1 MIAQLAVAA
10 AVYAIDKPYSYR
22 VPEGMQVQPGLR
34 VLVPFGRGNR
44 RSEAVVLALQD
55 TAQRD
60 LKVIERA
67 LDDAPILSQAQ
78 LQLAAFM
85 KERYFCT
92 FYEAVKA
99 ILPAGFWF
107 AEKKTLTLAPGAQDK
122 LPPGMANSDAARL
135 VQLLQEFGGSAPERT
150 LRQQFSSPQVFDTA
164 VQQLLRRKLLRS
176 DAELTQKT
184 GGKTVKIA
192 ALAVSAEEAEQ
203 FAAKKQ
209 TSAPLQ
215 AAVLR
220 AAVRHRRGPLPRD
233 LRPDRREHADCHPAL
248 QSLAFSSSRS
258 ARCCA
263 ARSRSCR
270 PPRSPSRSRTSS
282 RPPLTDLSAQ
292 MEREKPGAALL
303 YGVTGSGK
311 TAVYVA
317 LIQKA
322 AGRGPLRHAPGA
334 GDRPDPAAARHA

>member
-107 AEKKTLTLAPGAQDK
+107 AEKKTRRSRPARRTSCRPAWPIPTLPGSCSCCR
-122 LPPGMANSDAARL
+122 NSAAAR
-135 VQLLQEFGGSAPERT
+135 
-150 LRQQFSSPQVFDTA
+150 
-164 VQQLLRRKLLRS
+164 
-176 DAELTQKT
+176 
-184 GGKTVKIA
+184 
-192 ALAVSAEEAEQ
+192 
-203 FAAKKQ
+203 
-209 TSAPLQ
+209 
-215 AAVLR
+215 
-220 AAVRHRRGPLPRD
+220 
-233 LRPDRREHADCHPAL
+233 
-248 QSLAFSSSRS
+248 RS
-258 ARCCA
+258 ARSASSFRPRRSLTRPCSSCSGGSSCA
-263 ARSRSCR
+263 
-270 PPRSPSRSRTSS
+270 RT
-282 RPPLTDLSAQ
+282 LS
-292 MEREKPGAALL
+292 
-303 YGVTGSGK
+303 
-311 TAVYVA
+311 
-317 LIQKA
+317 
-322 AGRGPLRHAPGA
+322 
-334 GDRPDPAAARHA
+334 

>member
-1 MIAQLAVAA
+1 MCIRDS
-10 AVYAIDKPYSYR
+10 DKPYSYR

-122 LPPGMANSDAARL
+122 L
-135 VQLLQEFGGSAPERT
+135 
-150 LRQQFSSPQVFDTA
+150 
-164 VQQLLRRKLLRS
+164 
-176 DAELTQKT
+176 
-184 GGKTVKIA
+184 
-192 ALAVSAEEAEQ
+192 
-203 FAAKKQ
+203 
-209 TSAPLQ
+209 
-215 AAVLR
+215 
-220 AAVRHRRGPLPRD
+220 
-233 LRPDRREHADCHPAL
+233 C
-248 QSLAFSSSRS
+248 
-258 ARCCA
+258 
-263 ARSRSCR
+263 
-270 PPRSPSRSRTSS
+270 
-282 RPPLTDLSAQ
+282 
-292 MEREKPGAALL
+292 LL
-303 YGVTGSGK
+303 YTSRCV
-311 TAVYVA
+311 
-317 LIQKA
+317 
-322 AGRGPLRHAPGA
+322 
-334 GDRPDPAAARHA
+334 

>member
-107 AEKKTLTLAPGAQDK
+107 AEKKNLTLAPGAQDK

-150 LRQQFSSPQVFDTA
+150 VVFEDA
-164 VQQLLRRKLLRS
+164 LHAARS
-176 DAELTQKT
+176 AKRAGFLVAGVYDP
-184 GGKTVKIA
+184 
-192 ALAVSAEEAEQ
+192 SAEEDQEA
-203 FAAKKQ
+203 
-209 TSAPLQ
+209 
-215 AAVLR
+215 LR
-220 AAVRHRRGPLPRD
+220 CLCDWYLPRLD
-233 LRPDRREHADCHPAL
+233 SPDIL
-248 QSLAFSSSRS
+248 
-258 ARCCA
+258 
-263 ARSRSCR
+263 
-270 PPRSPSRSRTSS
+270 
-282 RPPLTDLSAQ
+282 
-292 MEREKPGAALL
+292 AALE
-303 YGVTGSGK
+303 
-311 TAVYVA
+311 
-317 LIQKA
+317 
-322 AGRGPLRHAPGA
+322 RG
-334 GDRPDPAAARHA
+334 

>member
-107 AEKKTLTLAPGAQDK
+107 AEKKNLTLAPGAQDK

-176 DAELTQKT
+176 DA
-184 GGKTVKIA
+184 
-192 ALAVSAEEAEQ
+192 
-203 FAAKKQ
+203 
-209 TSAPLQ
+209 
-215 AAVLR
+215 
-220 AAVRHRRGPLPRD
+220 
-233 LRPDRREHADCHPAL
+233 
-248 QSLAFSSSRS
+248 
-258 ARCCA
+258 
-263 ARSRSCR
+263 
-270 PPRSPSRSRTSS
+270 
-282 RPPLTDLSAQ
+282 
-292 MEREKPGAALL
+292 
-303 YGVTGSGK
+303 
-311 TAVYVA
+311 
-317 LIQKA
+317 
-322 AGRGPLRHAPGA
+322 
-334 GDRPDPAAARHA
+334 

>member
-203 FAAKKQ
+203 FAAEDKKQ
-209 TSAPLQ
+209 REAADIRNQADQMVFQTEKTLEDMGDKIPASDRNSVESALNHLKETQKGSDVEAIKAATEELTKAFYAVSEKLYQQNGGQ
-215 AAVLR
+215 A
-220 AAVRHRRGPLPRD
+220 GPG
-233 LRPDRREHADCHPAL
+233 PD
-248 QSLAFSSSRS
+248 
-258 ARCCA
+258 
-263 ARSRSCR
+263 
-270 PPRSPSRSRTSS
+270 
-282 RPPLTDLSAQ
+282 
-292 MEREKPGAALL
+292 MGGANFGGQA
-303 YGVTGSGK
+303 GGSG
-311 TAVYVA
+311 
-317 LIQKA
+317 
-322 AGRGPLRHAPGA
+322 AG
-334 GDRPDPAAARHA
+334 PDVVDADYEVVDDDKK

>member
-122 LPPGMANSDAARL
+122 LPPGMANSDAAR
-135 VQLLQEFGGSAPERT
+135 
-150 LRQQFSSPQVFDTA
+150 
-164 VQQLLRRKLLRS
+164 
-176 DAELTQKT
+176 
-184 GGKTVKIA
+184 
-192 ALAVSAEEAEQ
+192 
-203 FAAKKQ
+203 
-209 TSAPLQ
+209 
-215 AAVLR
+215 
-220 AAVRHRRGPLPRD
+220 RGPLPRD

-248 QSLAFSSSRS
+248 QARSSRAAG
-258 ARCCA
+258 AR
-263 ARSRSCR
+263 
-270 PPRSPSRSRTSS
+270 
-282 RPPLTDLSAQ
+282 
-292 MEREKPGAALL
+292 GAAQPEA
-303 YGVTGSGK
+303 GAAAPRGAHHAHGR
-311 TAVYVA
+311 
-317 LIQKA
+317 A
-322 AGRGPLRHAPGA
+322 AGRL
-334 GDRPDPAAARHA
+334 

>member
-44 RSEAVVLALQD
+44 RSEAGVLALQD

-99 ILPAGFWF
+99 ILPAGVWF

-122 LPPGMANSDAARL
+122 LPPGMANSGAARL
-135 VQLLQEFGGSAPERT
+135 VQLLTDLGGSAPERT
-150 LRQQFSSPQVFDTA
+150 LRQQFESPQTFDAA
-164 VQQLLRRKLLRS
+164 VQALRKRSLLRE
-176 DAELTQKT
+176 DASLTQKT
-184 GGKTVKIA
+184 NEKTIKVA

-209 TSAPLQ
+209 ISAPLQ
-215 AAVLR
+215 AALLR
-220 AAVRHRRGPLPRD
+220 LLCVVGAGPCRELCDLTGASMQTISRLAKLGLIETHEQEQLRSPKREDVPSAGPLT
-233 LRPDRREHADCHPAL
+233 LNAE
-248 QSLAFSSSRS
+248 QQIAFVGLHR
-258 ARCCA
+258 
-263 ARSRSCR
+263 
-270 PPRSPSRSRTSS
+270 
-282 RPPLTDLSAQ
+282 Q
-292 MEREKPGAALL
+292 
-303 YGVTGSGK
+303 
-311 TAVYVA
+311 
-317 LIQKA
+317 
-322 AGRGPLRHAPGA
+322 
-334 GDRPDPAAARHA
+334 

>member
-55 TAQRD
+55 TVQRD

-107 AEKKTLTLAPGAQDK
+107 E
-122 LPPGMANSDAARL
+122 
-135 VQLLQEFGGSAPERT
+135 
-150 LRQQFSSPQVFDTA
+150 
-164 VQQLLRRKLLRS
+164 
-176 DAELTQKT
+176 
-184 GGKTVKIA
+184 
-192 ALAVSAEEAEQ
+192 
-203 FAAKKQ
+203 
-209 TSAPLQ
+209 
-215 AAVLR
+215 
-220 AAVRHRRGPLPRD
+220 
-233 LRPDRREHADCHPAL
+233 
-248 QSLAFSSSRS
+248 
-258 ARCCA
+258 
-263 ARSRSCR
+263 
-270 PPRSPSRSRTSS
+270 
-282 RPPLTDLSAQ
+282 
-292 MEREKPGAALL
+292 
-303 YGVTGSGK
+303 
-311 TAVYVA
+311 
-317 LIQKA
+317 
-322 AGRGPLRHAPGA
+322 
-334 GDRPDPAAARHA
+334 

>member
-92 FYEAVKA
+92 FYDAVKA
-99 ILPAGFWF
+99 ILPAGLWF
-107 AEKKTLTLAPGAQDK
+107 DEKRTLMLVSGAQDK
-122 LPPGMANSDAARL
+122 LPPGMANSGAARL
-135 VQLLQEFGGSAPERT
+135 VQLLTDLGGSAPERT
-150 LRQQFSSPQVFDTA
+150 LRQQFESPQAFDAA
-164 VQQLLRRKLLRS
+164 VQALRKRRLLRA
-176 DAELTQKT
+176 DASLTQKASE
-184 GGKTVKIA
+184 KTIKVA

-209 TSAPLQ
+209 FSAPLQ
-215 AAVLR
+215 AALLR
-220 AAVRHRRGPLPRD
+220 
-233 LRPDRREHADCHPAL
+233 
-248 QSLAFSSSRS
+248 
-258 ARCCA
+258 
-263 ARSRSCR
+263 
-270 PPRSPSRSRTSS
+270 
-282 RPPLTDLSAQ
+282 
-292 MEREKPGAALL
+292 LL
-303 YGVTGSGK
+303 CTV
-311 TAVYVA
+311 
-317 LIQKA
+317 
-322 AGRGPLRHAPGA
+322 GA
-334 GDRPDPAAARHA
+334 GPCRE

>member
-1 MIAQLAVAA
+1 MIAAIAIA
-10 AVYAIDKPYSYR
+10 NAVYAMDKPYSYR

-150 LRQQFSSPQVFDTA
+150 LRRGNAPF
-164 VQQLLRRKLLRS
+164 LL
-176 DAELTQKT
+176 
-184 GGKTVKIA
+184 G
-192 ALAVSAEEAEQ
+192 
-203 FAAKKQ
+203 
-209 TSAPLQ
+209 
-215 AAVLR
+215 
-220 AAVRHRRGPLPRD
+220 
-233 LRPDRREHADCHPAL
+233 
-248 QSLAFSSSRS
+248 
-258 ARCCA
+258 
-263 ARSRSCR
+263 
-270 PPRSPSRSRTSS
+270 
-282 RPPLTDLSAQ
+282 
-292 MEREKPGAALL
+292 
-303 YGVTGSGK
+303 
-311 TAVYVA
+311 
-317 LIQKA
+317 
-322 AGRGPLRHAPGA
+322 
-334 GDRPDPAAARHA
+334 

>member
-122 LPPGMANSDAARL
+122 LRPGSCSCCRNSAAAR
-135 VQLLQEFGGSAPERT
+135 
-150 LRQQFSSPQVFDTA
+150 
-164 VQQLLRRKLLRS
+164 
-176 DAELTQKT
+176 
-184 GGKTVKIA
+184 
-192 ALAVSAEEAEQ
+192 
-203 FAAKKQ
+203 
-209 TSAPLQ
+209 
-215 AAVLR
+215 
-220 AAVRHRRGPLPRD
+220 
-233 LRPDRREHADCHPAL
+233 
-248 QSLAFSSSRS
+248 RS
-258 ARCCA
+258 ARSASSFRPRRSLTRRCSSCSGGSSCA
-263 ARSRSCR
+263 
-270 PPRSPSRSRTSS
+270 RT
-282 RPPLTDLSAQ
+282 LS
-292 MEREKPGAALL
+292 
-303 YGVTGSGK
+303 
-311 TAVYVA
+311 
-317 LIQKA
+317 
-322 AGRGPLRHAPGA
+322 
-334 GDRPDPAAARHA
+334 

>member
-99 ILPAGFWF
+99 ILPAGLLVCG
-107 AEKKTLTLAPGAQDK
+107 EEDP
-122 LPPGMANSDAARL
+122 DARAR
-135 VQLLQEFGGSAPERT
+135 
-150 LRQQFSSPQVFDTA
+150 
-164 VQQLLRRKLLRS
+164 
-176 DAELTQKT
+176 
-184 GGKTVKIA
+184 
-192 ALAVSAEEAEQ
+192 
-203 FAAKKQ
+203 
-209 TSAPLQ
+209 
-215 AAVLR
+215 R
-220 AAVRHRRGPLPRD
+220 AG
-233 LRPDRREHADCHPAL
+233 
-248 QSLAFSSSRS
+248 Q
-258 ARCCA
+258 
-263 ARSRSCR
+263 
-270 PPRSPSRSRTSS
+270 
-282 RPPLTDLSAQ
+282 
-292 MEREKPGAALL
+292 
-303 YGVTGSGK
+303 
-311 TAVYVA
+311 
-317 LIQKA
+317 
-322 AGRGPLRHAPGA
+322 
-334 GDRPDPAAARHA
+334 AAARHGQFRRGPARAAAAGIRRQRAGAHAPPAVFVPAGL

>member
-203 FAAKKQ
+203 FAAEDKKQ
-209 TSAPLQ
+209 REAADIRNQADQMVFQTEKTLEDMGDKIPASDRNSVESALNHLKETQ
-215 AAVLR
+215 KGSDVEAIKAATDEVQKAFYAVSEKLYQN
-220 AAVRHRRGPLPRD
+220 AAPQGDPN
-233 LRPDRREHADCHPAL
+233 
-248 QSLAFSSSRS
+248 
-258 ARCCA
+258 A
-263 ARSRSCR
+263 A
-270 PPRSPSRSRTSS
+270 
-282 RPPLTDLSAQ
+282 
-292 MEREKPGAALL
+292 GAA
-303 YGVTGSGK
+303 GG
-311 TAVYVA
+311 A
-317 LIQKA
+317 QNN
-322 AGRGPLRHAPGA
+322 GA
-334 GDRPDPAAARHA
+334 GDDGVVDADYEEVK

>member
-99 ILPAGFWF
+99 F
-107 AEKKTLTLAPGAQDK
+107 
-122 LPPGMANSDAARL
+122 
-135 VQLLQEFGGSAPERT
+135 SAPSYEGKAFFART
-150 LRQQFSSPQVFDTA
+150 PGLPC
-164 VQQLLRRKLLRS
+164 
-176 DAELTQKT
+176 
-184 GGKTVKIA
+184 VK
-192 ALAVSAEEAEQ
+192 
-203 FAAKKQ
+203 
-209 TSAPLQ
+209 
-215 AAVLR
+215 
-220 AAVRHRRGPLPRD
+220 
-233 LRPDRREHADCHPAL
+233 
-248 QSLAFSSSRS
+248 
-258 ARCCA
+258 
-263 ARSRSCR
+263 
-270 PPRSPSRSRTSS
+270 
-282 RPPLTDLSAQ
+282 
-292 MEREKPGAALL
+292 
-303 YGVTGSGK
+303 
-311 TAVYVA
+311 
-317 LIQKA
+317 
-322 AGRGPLRHAPGA
+322 GA
-334 GDRPDPAAARHA
+334 GAEGD

>member
-99 ILPAGFWF
+99 ILPALLYFTGIFI
-107 AEKKTLTLAPGAQDK
+107 AVHLEAKKLGLKGLSRDEMPAWKDLGRKSYLLLPLILLVWLVSSGAKTMQLMFLIIGVLT
-122 LPPGMANSDAARL
+122 SL
-135 VQLLQEFGGSAPERT
+135 VLFL
-150 LRQQFSSPQVFDTA
+150 V
-164 VQQLLRRKLLRS
+164 RKPIIS
-176 DAELTQKT
+176 VYNASVETAELANIFVLILCVTAIGTAYEMPCLT
-184 GGKTVKIA
+184 GI
-192 ALAVSAEEAEQ
+192 VSGGGDTN
-203 FAAKKQ
+203 FVFFNDIVFMWCI
-209 TSAPLQ
+209 
-215 AAVLR
+215 VL
-220 AAVRHRRGPLPRD
+220 P
-233 LRPDRREHADCHPAL
+233 
-248 QSLAFSSSRS
+248 
-258 ARCCA
+258 
-263 ARSRSCR
+263 
-270 PPRSPSRSRTSS
+270 
-282 RPPLTDLSAQ
+282 LSALSAFYF
-292 MEREKPGAALL
+292 KFPPAVTFALL
-303 YGVTGSGK
+303 K
-311 TAVYVA
+311 ADQILKCFVA
-317 LIQKA
+317 IVKVNRFKWVRVLT
-322 AGRGPLRHAPGA
+322 R
-334 GDRPDPAAARHA
+334 

>member
-60 LKVIERA
+60 LKVIECA

-135 VQLLQEFGGSAPERT
+135 VQLLQEFGGSAPER
-150 LRQQFSSPQVFDTA
+150 RRPAARPSRSPPSPSARRRRSSSPPKSRPP
-164 VQQLLRRKLLRS
+164 RRCRRPCC
-176 DAELTQKT
+176 
-184 GGKTVKIA
+184 GCC
-192 ALAVSAEEAEQ
+192 
-203 FAAKKQ
+203 
-209 TSAPLQ
+209 AP
-215 AAVLR
+215 
-220 AAVRHRRGPLPRD
+220 
-233 LRPDRREHADCHPAL
+233 
-248 QSLAFSSSRS
+248 S
-258 ARCCA
+258 ARAPA
-263 ARSRSCR
+263 ARS
-270 PPRSPSRSRTSS
+270 
-282 RPPLTDLSAQ
+282 
-292 MEREKPGAALL
+292 
-303 YGVTGSGK
+303 
-311 TAVYVA
+311 
-317 LIQKA
+317 
-322 AGRGPLRHAPGA
+322 AP
-334 GDRPDPAAARHA
+334 